1 MALAQRDLVVPARN
15 PVMLDFDR
23 LRATPLETKPYE
35 YLVVRDFI
43 RPEWCQKLIDAYPH
57 VEQAGSFPLPTIDC
71 SPQFLELIGEMESA
85 QFREAI
91 EEKFHVDLKGKP
103 TMYTVRGRCRL
114 KDGQVHTDSE
124 SKVITVLLYMNPGH
138 WDNSGGR
145 LRVLNSNDVN
155 DIAAEVPPQ
164 VGTLLVFRR
173 SNTSWHGH
181 LPFEGERKVIQMNWV
196 VHEKYV
202 DREQQRHRWSATI
215 KNLFGKRD
223 ANDY

>member
-1 MALAQRDLVVPARN
+1 MALAQRDLVTPAGN

-23 LRATPLETKPYE
+23 LADTPLRTEPYE
-35 YLVVRDFI
+35 YLVVEDFI
-43 RPEWCQKLIDAYPH
+43 RPAYCQKLIDAYPQ
-57 VEQAGSFPLPTIDC
+57 VEQAGSFPLPTISC

-85 QFREAI
+85 QFRAGI
-91 EEKFHVDLKGKP
+91 EEKFGVDLAGKP
-103 TMYTVRGRCRL
+103 TMYTVRGRCRA

-124 SKVITVLLYMNPGH
+124 SKIITVLLYMNPGH

-145 LRVLNSNDVN
+145 LRVLNSKDVN
-155 DIAAEVPPQ
+155 DIAAEISPK

-173 SNTSWHGH
+173 SNHSWHGH

-202 DREQQRHRWSATI
+202 DREQSRHKLSATI
-215 KNLFGKRD
+215 KGLFGKRD
-223 ANDY
+223 ANEY

>member
-1 MALAQRDLVVPARN
+1 MTLPHLAPSPAGPALQ
-15 PVMLDFDR
+15 MLDLDR
-23 LRATPLETKPYE
+23 LQATPLETRPYE

-43 RPEWCQKLIDAYPH
+43 RPEWTQKLIDAYPH
-57 VEQAGSFPLPTIDC
+57 VEQAGSFPLPTIAC
-71 SPQFLELIGEMESA
+71 SEQFMELIGELESPA
-85 QFREAI
+85 FRAAI
-91 EEKFHVDLKGKP
+91 EQKFSVDLAGKP

-114 KDGQVHTDSE
+114 KDGQVHTDTG
-124 SKVITVLLYMNPGH
+124 SKIITVLLYMNPGH

-145 LRVLNSNDVN
+145 LRVLNSKDVN

-173 SNTSWHGH
+173 SNTSYHGH

-196 VHEKYV
+196 TDDSYV
-202 DREQQRHRWSATI
+202 EREQKRHRWSAAF